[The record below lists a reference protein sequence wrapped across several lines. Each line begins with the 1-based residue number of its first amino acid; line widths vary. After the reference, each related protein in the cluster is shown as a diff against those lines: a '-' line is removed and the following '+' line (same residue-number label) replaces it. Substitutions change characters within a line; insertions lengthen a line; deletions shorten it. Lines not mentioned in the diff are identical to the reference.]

1 MISYKKHKVLVAPLD
16 WGLGHATRCI
26 PIIRGLLMN
35 GYEVVLGAEKSQAL
49 LLQQEFPQLKMI
61 PLAGYRVRYSRSG
74 PFFAVKLMTQLPRIY
89 AAIRYEHR
97 WLAKTIAA
105 EKITCVIS
113 DNRFGLYHA
122 TVPCFFIT
130 HQLTIKA
137 PFPWAERMLRS
148 INYRFINRFKA
159 CWVPDM
165 AAAPGIAGVL
175 SHPPVMPEV
184 PVFYINLFSRFVA
197 ETVPVKYDLCILLS
211 GPEPQRSLL
220 EEKILGQ
227 VSRVKASI
235 LLVRGRPADTRL
247 AEVPVHVT
255 IVNHMPGKQLGE
267 AIQQSGL
274 IVGRSGYTTV
284 MELLAL
290 QKKMILIPTPGQTEQ
305 EYLAGLLLQAGL
317 AIMIQQDSF
326 ELETALA
333 QAQQFAFKQQKVQ
346 LFDSETITGLIE
358 N

>member
-1 MISYKKHKVLVAPLD
+1 MISYRKHKVLVAPLD

-26 PIIRGLLMN
+26 PIVRGLLN
-35 GYEVVLGAEKSQAL
+35 SGHEVVLGAEKEQAAL
-49 LLQQEFPQLKMI
+49 LHQEFPQLGII
-61 PLAGYRVRYSRSG
+61 PLKGYRVRYSRSG
-74 PFFAVKLMTQLPRIY
+74 LFFALKLMTQLPRIY
-89 AAIRYEHR
+89 AAIRQEHR
-97 WLAKTIAA
+97 WLAKIIVA

-137 PFPWAERMLRS
+137 PFQWVERLLRF

-165 AAAPGIAGVL
+165 AEAPGIAGVL
-175 SHPPVMPEV
+175 SHPPEMPEV
-184 PVFYINLFSRFVA
+184 PVFYINLLSRFVA
-197 ETVPVKYDLCILLS
+197 ATVPVKYDVCILLS

-227 VSRVKASI
+227 VSRIKASI
-235 LLVRGRPADTRL
+235 LLVRGRPGDTGL
-247 AEVPVHVT
+247 PAMPAHVT
-255 IVNHMPGKQLGE
+255 VVNHLPGETLGA

-274 IVGRSGYTTV
+274 IVSRSGYTTV

-305 EYLAGLLLQAGL
+305 EYLAGCLLQAGWAMVL
-317 AIMIQQDSF
+317 QQDNV

-333 QAQQFAFKQQKVQ
+333 RAEQFVFKQGEVQ
-346 LFDSETITGLIE
+346 LFNNEKITGLIE

>member
-1 MISYKKHKVLVAPLD
+1 MISYRKHKVLVAPLD

-35 GYEVVLGAEKSQAL
+35 GHEVVLGAEKNQATL
-49 LLQQEFPQLKMI
+49 LRQEFPQLKMI
-61 PLAGYRVRYSRSG
+61 PLAGYNVRYSRSG
-74 PFFAVKLMTQLPRIY
+74 PFFALKLMTQLPRIY
-89 AAIRYEHR
+89 VAIRYEHR
-97 WLAKTIAA
+97 WLAKTIVA

-137 PFPWAERMLRS
+137 PFQWAERLLRS
-148 INYRFINRFKA
+148 INYHFINRFKA
-159 CWVPDM
+159 CWVPDR
-165 AAAPGIAGVL
+165 AEAPGIAGVL
-175 SHPPVMPEV
+175 SHPPVMPAV
-184 PVFYINLFSRFVA
+184 PVFYINLLSRFVVA
-197 ETVPVKYDLCILLS
+197 TVPVKYDLCILLS

-227 VSRVKASI
+227 IGSVRASI
-235 LLVRGRPADTRL
+235 LLVRGRPADTGL
-247 AEVPVHVT
+247 PGVPAHVS

-267 AIQQSGL
+267 AIQQSEL
-274 IVGRSGYTTV
+274 IVSRSGYTTV

-305 EYLAGLLLQAGL
+305 EYLADLLLQAGL
-317 AIMIQQDSF
+317 AIMIQQNSF

-333 QAQQFAFKQQKVQ
+333 KAQQFAFKRQKVQ
-346 LFDSETITGLIE
+346 LFDNEKITGLIE